1 MAAEYDDPARDVLAV
16 LEAAGFTI
24 GALPDEQQEVFRS
37 LTPEEVALL
46 VDIKG
51 RLDEAEPEVQA
62 HGVVAGGALF

>member
-1 MAAEYDDPARDVLAV
+1 MPTDPGNEAVLET
-16 LEAAGFTI
+16 LEAAGFPI
-24 GALPDEQQEVFRS
+24 SALPDEQQEVLRS

-62 HGVVAGGALF
+62 HTVVAGGALF